1 MLKIDEL
8 VQDDDGVNR
17 TILITF
23 LSLRCANISNFIYME
38 GNLRFSSV
46 TLKRHG
52 HLACCF
58 ELTITSR
65 TEQQPEFRLI
75 SRVRIQRPLVV
86 LISEHRAP
94 ALRARPPEDLH

>member
-38 GNLRFSSV
+38 GNCDVKTPPWSSR
-46 TLKRHG
+46 L
-52 HLACCF
+52 LF
-58 ELTITSR
+58 R
-65 TEQQPEFRLI
+65 TYHNFPNRAAA
-75 SRVRIQRPLVV
+75 RIQ
-86 LISEHRAP
+86 AN
-94 ALRARPPEDLH
+94 